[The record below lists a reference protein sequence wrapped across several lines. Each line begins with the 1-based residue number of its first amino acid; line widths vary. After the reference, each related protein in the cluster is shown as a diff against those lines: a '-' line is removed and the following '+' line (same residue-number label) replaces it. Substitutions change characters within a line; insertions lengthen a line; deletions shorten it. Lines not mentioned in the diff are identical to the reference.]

1 MPPKSPAL
9 RTFVVGY
16 VRVSSTEQEHGYGP
30 EVQERAIRDYCL
42 HKKLDGLSIV
52 RETGSGESIVGRV
65 EFNQV
70 IKQAEVAQ
78 ASGMQ
83 AYVVFHKLDRLAR
96 DLMDQEVV
104 VARALKSGFRLVST
118 MSAEADVLDPAY
130 AGDAARVLIRQ
141 VFGLFNQFER
151 ATIQAR
157 LDSGLAMK
165 AQKGES
171 TGGRMPFGYRAEHGD
186 IRVDPRAA
194 EAVRRAFQMHGQ
206 DLDMSSM
213 LAVLGREFPDLCG
226 HWNKTMLHRVLRRG
240 ALYCLGEYR
249 TRLGVEA
256 TIRPELVIVDPGNSV
271 VSSSRP
277 LPGPIE
283 WGRLPD
289 PVPILTLSLLTNL
302 TGAEIQRRASAEGLQ
317 VVWRKSRLLLPHAS
331 AKAIAEPGL

>member
-30 EVQERAIRDYCL
+30 EVQERAIRDYSL

-165 AQKGES
+165 AQRGES

-194 EAVRRAFQMHGQ
+194 EAVRRAFQMRSQ
-206 DLDMSSM
+206 DLDLSSM

-256 TIRPELVIVDPGNSV
+256 AIRP
-271 VSSSRP
+271 
-277 LPGPIE
+277 
-283 WGRLPD
+283 
-289 PVPILTLSLLTNL
+289 VPAN
-302 TGAEIQRRASAEGLQ
+302 RRI
-317 VVWRKSRLLLPHAS
+317 
-331 AKAIAEPGL
+331 IAA